1 MRYLYLQKK
10 DLPEFIGYLM
20 QGHRVVAPIK
30 KENQFVFDDIED
42 ASKVCLDY
50 IPTILPPK
58 KYFFRQ
64 KEKLGSFKM
73 NGAAMS
79 DMTVE
84 IEPLI
89 VFGVHTCDIEGI
101 ESLDA
106 VFNAD
111 PPDPYFIRR
120 KKSILTMGYECLKS
134 CDKYATCI
142 TMETHIP
149 KAGYDMMI
157 TEAGNKFILHINS
170 EGASA
175 LIDRCR
181 LFKKGE
187 N

>member
-64 KEKLGSFKM
+64 NEKLGSFKM

-106 VFNAD
+106 VFNA
-111 PPDPYFIRR
+111 
-120 KKSILTMGYECLKS
+120 
-134 CDKYATCI
+134 
-142 TMETHIP
+142 
-149 KAGYDMMI
+149 
-157 TEAGNKFILHINS
+157 
-170 EGASA
+170 
-175 LIDRCR
+175 
-181 LFKKGE
+181 
-187 N
+187 